1 MKIKDDTFNPI
12 KAGGGAMS
20 TPLRPNQTLQNM
32 GLREIPTYV
41 YVYSYTLHSTGDGEN
56 GEGDIFLRLI
66 GLIAQK

>member
-12 KAGGGAMS
+12 KAGGGRDEQ
-20 TPLRPNQTLQNM
+20 PLRPNQALQNM

-41 YVYSYTLHSTGDGEN
+41 YSYT
-56 GEGDIFLRLI
+56 LI

>member
-1 MKIKDDTFNPI
+1 
-12 KAGGGAMS
+12 MS